1 MGFESV
7 VISLT
12 FLLFK
17 EPSSCSPFWLLT
29 IYIPSICIKE
39 LAFLQT
45 LSTIVCR
52 LFEKGPSDR
61 FEKIPRCSF
70 GRHFFNRDP
79 EPLFTYSLA
88 IWMPSWRSVHLNHW
102 PIFLLGCLFVCFFFL
117 MLSYMSCLHVLEMN
131 SLWVSSFGNLYFS
144 QSEDGLF
151 LSFRISLAVQTLKVD
166 EVPSVHFILCFIT
179 LKGGSSNNWLW
190 FMSKCVCM
198 YFSQEVESNHPSNE
212 IVNQSGIPFSLWG

>member
-29 IYIPSICIKE
+29 IYIPSFCIKE

-88 IWMPSWRSVHLNHW
+88 IWMPSLRSVHLDHW
-102 PIFLLGCLFVCFFFL
+102 PVFLLGCLDFWCWATWAVCICWRWIPCGYPHLETFTFPNLKMDFFCHLGFPL
-117 MLSYMSCLHVLEMN
+117 LCKPLRSMRSLLFTSILFSLLSKVDPTITAVIYVK
-131 SLWVSSFGNLYFS
+131 VSSACIFLKRERVITSPRRSSINLEF
-144 QSEDGLF
+144 LF
-151 LSFRISLAVQTLKVD
+151 L
-166 EVPSVHFILCFIT
+166 
-179 LKGGSSNNWLW
+179 
-190 FMSKCVCM
+190 
-198 YFSQEVESNHPSNE
+198 
-212 IVNQSGIPFSLWG
+212 WG

>member
-70 GRHFFNRDP
+70 GWHFFNRDP

-102 PIFLLGCLFVCFFFL
+102 PIFLLGCLFVFFFFDVE
-117 MLSYMSCLHVLEMN
+117 LHELFACVGDEFLVGI
-131 SLWVSSFGNLYFS
+131 LIWKPLLFPIWRWTFS
-144 QSEDGLF
+144 V
-151 LSFRISLAVQTLKVD
+151 I
-166 EVPSVHFILCFIT
+166 
-179 LKGGSSNNWLW
+179 
-190 FMSKCVCM
+190 
-198 YFSQEVESNHPSNE
+198 
-212 IVNQSGIPFSLWG
+212 

>member
-17 EPSSCSPFWLLT
+17 EPSPCSPFWLLT

-61 FEKIPRCSF
+61 FEKIPRCSL
-70 GRHFFNRDP
+70 GRHLFNRDP
-79 EPLFTYSLA
+79 EPLFTCSLA
-88 IWMPSWRSVHLNHW
+88 IWMPFWRSVHLGPFFYWVVWFFDVELHELFACVGDEFLVGILIW
-102 PIFLLGCLFVCFFFL
+102 KPLLFPI
-117 MLSYMSCLHVLEMN
+117 
-131 SLWVSSFGNLYFS
+131 WRWTFS
-144 QSEDGLF
+144 V
-151 LSFRISLAVQTLKVD
+151 I
-166 EVPSVHFILCFIT
+166 
-179 LKGGSSNNWLW
+179 
-190 FMSKCVCM
+190 
-198 YFSQEVESNHPSNE
+198 
-212 IVNQSGIPFSLWG
+212 